1 MKSVAQTVIEAD
13 RFYTIAAHTGNVIQ
27 AVEGS
32 KDGGT
37 VRLGKYDH
45 KPEQEWSFVR
55 EGDGV
60 YRIRNRASG
69 KLLDLTM
76 TGTANGTWLHLWE
89 DVGGTSQ
96 MWKVEHTPEGTVRL
110 RSSWAGGKCVDTVGM
125 GAEAVRSLLEE
136 LDLDKIPNAKNIVS
150 SLKAP
155 VYDPTGKHSLVYTWG
170 ITGIV
175 YNKNFIKETPTS
187 WEDLWNPDYKGRV
200 ILLNDNREVI
210 GMALKKNGY
219 SNNST
224 DQAQVEKAFNDL
236 KTLAPN
242 VLAFDTDTIKQKF
255 IAEEAWIGT
264 MWSGDASY
272 TYKDNKN
279 IGFVIPKEGATI
291 WADTFAI
298 PKGAK
303 NKALAEKFINFIY
316 EPKISAKNYEYIGY
330 NDPNEKAMEFHS
342 EEFRN
347 DPMLKVGMDNIDKGE
362 WLIDIGEALP
372 MYDRYWTELKTAK

>member
-1 MKSVAQTVIEAD
+1 MRRRRSVQNRHGHIRPHHVEHGGHQHARVQGHGLAGLKVDLHSVAVTHPLDAFAEQVDVVAFFGDMVAAAEVHPLEALQIPPELHFK
-13 RFYTIAAHTGNVIQ
+13 RLERLFANNEELLAKIQ
-27 AVEGS
+27 A
-32 KDGGT
+32 GGAQ
-37 VRLGKYDH
+37 YDLIQ
-45 KPEQEWSFVR
+45 PSDYMV
-55 EGDGV
+55 
-60 YRIRNRASG
+60 ATML
-69 KLLDLTM
+69 KL
-76 TGTANGTWLHLWE
+76 N
-89 DVGGTSQ
+89 
-96 MWKVEHTPEGTVRL
+96 
-110 RSSWAGGKCVDTVGM
+110 
-125 GAEAVRSLLEE
+125 LLEE

>member
-1 MKSVAQTVIEAD
+1 MKKLFVFLIAVLTLALMGCGGDAPKKDAAAPAGGDKQVLNLFSWADNFDPEVIAEFEKQNNCKVNYDVFANNEELL
-13 RFYTIAAHTGNVIQ
+13 AKIQ
-27 AVEGS
+27 A
-32 KDGGT
+32 GGAQ
-37 VRLGKYDH
+37 YDLIQ
-45 KPEQEWSFVR
+45 PSDYMV
-55 EGDGV
+55 
-60 YRIRNRASG
+60 ATML
-69 KLLDLTM
+69 KL
-76 TGTANGTWLHLWE
+76 N
-89 DVGGTSQ
+89 
-96 MWKVEHTPEGTVRL
+96 
-110 RSSWAGGKCVDTVGM
+110 
-125 GAEAVRSLLEE
+125 LLEE

-316 EPKISAKNYEYIGY
+316 EPKISAKN
-330 NDPNEKAMEFHS
+330 
-342 EEFRN
+342 
-347 DPMLKVGMDNIDKGE
+347 
-362 WLIDIGEALP
+362 
-372 MYDRYWTELKTAK
+372 